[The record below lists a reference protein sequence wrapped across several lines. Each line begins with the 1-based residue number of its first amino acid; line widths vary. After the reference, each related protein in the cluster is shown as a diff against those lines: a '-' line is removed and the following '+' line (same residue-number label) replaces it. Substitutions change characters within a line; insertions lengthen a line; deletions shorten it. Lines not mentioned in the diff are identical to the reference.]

1 MPGST
6 RRYTHDPAKR
16 RADEGIGP
24 YAFLSHSFHHSRFF
38 RLLFAGFTF
47 IMESLCE
54 NDRALP
60 RRWSIDMKR
69 TYRNRLLTALLLLC
83 AVFALGGCRAVMD
96 RLPPLPTP
104 SNGEPVPEPFAA
116 DLLPTTEPPLVATP
130 APTPVPTLPP
140 TPSPTPTPAP
150 TPKPEDPNTPHLY
163 IRDATYPESMGQGGI
178 AVLLGEIYTDKGV
191 IAQVRGRIVDA
202 DGNNVQQCL
211 YYPYDSTF
219 SLAGTVNA
227 ELVFGLLEPGHY
239 SYIVSAIAENN
250 SYTNGEETLIDHPF
264 EIYYP

>member
-1 MPGST
+1 
-6 RRYTHDPAKR
+6 
-16 RADEGIGP
+16 
-24 YAFLSHSFHHSRFF
+24 
-38 RLLFAGFTF
+38 
-47 IMESLCE
+47 
-54 NDRALP
+54 
-60 RRWSIDMKR
+60 MKR
-69 TYRNRLLTALLLLC
+69 INGNRLLTALLLLC
-83 AVFALGGCRAVMD
+83 AVFALCGCRAVMD

-104 SNGEPVPEPFAA
+104 SNGEPEPTEAA
-116 DLLPTTEPPLVATP
+116 FLATAEPALIPTP
-130 APTPVPTLPP
+130 APTPVPTLP
-140 TPSPTPTPAP
+140 PTPTPAP